1 MQETW
6 LWSFSQ
12 EEPLEKGMATT
23 PVFLP
28 GEFLGQRNCNKIHL
42 YDSNGKGDLF
52 RKEYSRY
59 MVQYKH
65 LFLKASVV

>member
-1 MQETW
+1 
-6 LWSFSQ
+6 
-12 EEPLEKGMATT
+12 MATT

-52 RKEYSRY
+52 KKEYSRY

-65 LFLKASVV
+65 FFLKASVV